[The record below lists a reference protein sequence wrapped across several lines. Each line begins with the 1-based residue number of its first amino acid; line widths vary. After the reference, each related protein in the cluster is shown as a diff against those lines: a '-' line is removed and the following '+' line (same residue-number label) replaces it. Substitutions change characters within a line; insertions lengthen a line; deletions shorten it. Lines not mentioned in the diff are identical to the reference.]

1 MTGRRSNPGSPECG
15 QFMEKRQAQNSRISA
30 ERLIIVRAGHVITAN
45 GTDQLAAARFE
56 PLRAYR
62 TVPRRIFGPICRML
76 AILQR
81 YRGLHCSLYRLTEDL
96 VCLPLRGAFHG
107 WTVITYRV
115 AREKLG
121 RGGMADR
128 LAGRDGGLERQ
139 GQDCEPAQAT
149 H

>member
-15 QFMEKRQAQNSRISA
+15 QFTEKRKAQNLRISA

-56 PLRAYR
+56 PPRADR

-81 YRGLHCSLYRLTEDL
+81 CRGLHCSLYRLTEDL
-96 VCLPLRGAFHG
+96 VCLPH
-107 WTVITYRV
+107 RV
-115 AREKLG
+115 AREKLV
-121 RGGMADR
+121 R
-128 LAGRDGGLERQ
+128 RQ
-139 GQDCEPAQAT
+139 
-149 H
+149 

>member
-15 QFMEKRQAQNSRISA
+15 QFMEKLKTQHLRISA

-45 GTDQLAAARFE
+45 GTDQLAAERFE
-56 PLRAYR
+56 PPRADR

-76 AILQR
+76 EILQR

-107 WTVITYRV
+107 WTVITHRV

-121 RGGMADR
+121 RGEHGGP
-128 LAGRDGGLERQ
+128 AGRPGRRTRAAGTAL
-139 GQDCEPAQAT
+139 
-149 H
+149 

>member
-1 MTGRRSNPGSPECG
+1 
-15 QFMEKRQAQNSRISA
+15 MEKLKTQHLRISA

-56 PLRAYR
+56 PPRADR

-107 WTVITYRV
+107 WTVITHRV

-121 RGGMADR
+121 RRAIVDW

-139 GQDCEPAQAT
+139 EQHCELRQAT
-149 H
+149 N

>member
-1 MTGRRSNPGSPECG
+1 
-15 QFMEKRQAQNSRISA
+15 MEKRQAQNLRISA

-56 PLRAYR
+56 PPRADR

-81 YRGLHCSLYRLTEDL
+81 CRGLHCSLYRLTEDL

-107 WTVITYRV
+107 WTVITHRV

-121 RGGMADR
+121 RGAIMDW
-128 LAGRDGGLERQ
+128 LAARDGGL
-139 GQDCEPAQAT
+139 GQQEEHCELPQAT
-149 H
+149 N